1 MDLRRKT
8 RYIDTNFFLQ
18 KEDIDSYN
26 LYCQIDNAFVQG
38 GTCSGSYVNGSFK
51 FYPPFAY
58 VGCQCSAI
66 IDEMIEEAGKSDP
79 KYRDIPDGERIPK
92 ILNKDFKQKEHFVT
106 DKKQSYTLGKANTPC
121 LFILKN
127 VTRNNAEKPNVW
139 STMLSVR
146 INVTVTSMPES
157 GEV

>member
-1 MDLRRKT
+1 
-8 RYIDTNFFLQ
+8 
-18 KEDIDSYN
+18 
-26 LYCQIDNAFVQG
+26 
-38 GTCSGSYVNGSFK
+38 
-51 FYPPFAY
+51 
-58 VGCQCSAI
+58 
-66 IDEMIEEAGKSDP
+66 MIEEAGKSDP